1 MDEQQHFRGQVL
13 WQRYPRVMDKPPETT
28 TEGSE
33 PEDSCTFR
41 ILTVHP
47 VEPGQKD
54 LAVKCNSFPDW
65 DPDDLFE
72 FHGKMVDDSK
82 YGPTFEAEQAVRVIP
97 DTIRGIQKYLE
108 HHVKS
113 IGKKTAAALMS
124 KFGVAIINIL
134 DNSPERLTECAGI
147 GADKADKIVASW
159 RSQHD
164 PVLRQLELWLAR
176 FDIPSA
182 WGKKFLAAFG
192 KDAITILEKNPYRS
206 MKLSGIGFKKADEMA
221 ARMGWPERCSE
232 RTEGAVTHVV
242 SEATSNGHCF
252 LTQDELVGTVRKVAS
267 SRKGT
272 LNPNEQ
278 LPMEVAEQAVIKM
291 SSLASDPGPKHLIRQ
306 PVKLNGIAM
315 TFYYLSVYYD
325 AETRLARRIGELQ
338 SFPHIAPRGIE
349 ETLERVE
356 KDLGQEPNKQQRQAV
371 IAALRNNLSILT
383 GGPGT
388 GKTTTLKMLLR
399 TAARLGLNVEL
410 CAPTGRA
417 AKRMA
422 EVTGQEAQTV
432 HKLLEWSYEDND
444 FQRNKK
450 NSLNCSLL
458 ICDEASMLDLQLAD
472 SLMDAVPD
480 SCSVV
485 FVGDVDQ
492 LPSVGPGCVLR
503 DIINCEKIQVTKLE
517 TIFRQAENSLIIR
530 NAYKIRTGQTPIFP
544 DVKKGQGIEADSY
557 FMEVPKGPEGKD
569 DLEWIKAKLPPVI
582 QRIVAKHAVDPIR
595 DIQILTPMRIGPAGS
610 IEFNKVLQE
619 TLNPNGKEVTVKG
632 HKFRTGDR
640 VMQLANNY
648 QQGME
653 ISNGD
658 IGFIKEFDETHKEIL
673 IDFYGRLVRYPFKET
688 DNLSLSYAATTH
700 KSQGSEFEIVI
711 LLMTMHHYPMLERN
725 LLYTANTR
733 ARKMIVFLAS
743 WAAVKRAV
751 EQCNVN
757 CRNTFLVQR
766 IRKEV
771 KAVELPAAA

>member
-13 WQRYPRVMDKPPETT
+13 WQRYPRVMDKAPETT

-54 LAVKCNSFPDW
+54 LAVKCKSFPDW

-72 FHGKMVDDSK
+72 FHGKMVDSE

-97 DTIRGIQKYLE
+97 DTVRGIQKYLE
-108 HHVKS
+108 NHVKGV
-113 IGKKTAAALMS
+113 GKKTAAILMA
-124 KFGVAIINIL
+124 KFGADIINVL

-176 FDIPSA
+176 FDIGSS

-192 KDAITILEKNPYRS
+192 QDAIPILEKNPYRS

-221 ARMGWPERCSE
+221 ARMGWPERCPE
-232 RTEGAVTHVV
+232 RTEGAVTYSV
-242 SEATSNGHCF
+242 SEAISRGHCF
-252 LTQDELVGTVRKVAS
+252 LEHNELMGEVRKNAS

-272 LNPNEQ
+272 NNENEQ
-278 LPMEVAEQAVIKM
+278 LPMEDAQQAITRVVER
-291 SSLASDPGPKHLIRQ
+291 KHLIRE
-306 PVKLNGIAM
+306 PVKIKGISLIL
-315 TFYYLSVYYD
+315 YYLPVFYA
-325 AETRLARRIGELQ
+325 AEKRLAQRIGELQ
-338 SFPHIAPRGIE
+338 SFPHVAPRDIE
-349 ETLERVE
+349 STLERVE
-356 KDLGQEPNKQQRQAV
+356 KDLGQEPNEQQRQAV

-450 NSLNCSLL
+450 NPLNCSLL

-492 LPSVGPGCVLR
+492 LPSVGPGMILR
-503 DIINCEKIQVTKLE
+503 DMINCQKIQVTKLE

-530 NAYKIRTGQTPIFP
+530 NAHKIRTGQMPIFP

-582 QRIVAKHAVDPIR
+582 QRIVAKHGVDPIR
-595 DIQILTPMRIGPAGS
+595 DIQILTPMRIGVAGA

-619 TLNPNGKEVTVKG
+619 TLNPHGKEVAIKG
-632 HKFRTGDR
+632 HKFRIGDR

-658 IGFIKEFDETHKEIL
+658 IGFIKEFDETHKEIV
-673 IDFYGRLVRYPFKET
+673 IDFYGRLVRYPFRDT
-688 DNLSLSYAATTH
+688 DDLALSYAATTH

-733 ARKMIVFLAS
+733 AKKMIVFLAS
-743 WAAVKRAV
+743 WPAVKRAV

-757 CRNTFLVQR
+757 GRHTFLVQR
-766 IRKEV
+766 ICIACKEV
-771 KAVELPAAA
+771 KTAALPVAA

>member
-13 WQRYPRVMDKPPETT
+13 WQRYPRVMDKPPENT

-82 YGPTFEAEQAVRVIP
+82 YGPTFDAEQAVRVIP
-97 DTIRGIQKYLE
+97 DTVRGIQKYLE
-108 HHVKS
+108 NHVKG
-113 IGKKTAAALMS
+113 IGKKTAAVLMA
-124 KFGVAIINIL
+124 KFGVSIINVF
-134 DNSPERLTECAGI
+134 DNSPERLTECDGI

-176 FDIPSA
+176 FDIGGS

-192 KDAITILEKNPYRS
+192 KDAIPILEKNPYRS

-221 ARMGWPERCSE
+221 ARMGWPECCPE
-232 RTEGAVTHVV
+232 RTEGAVTYVV

-252 LTQDELVGTVRKVAS
+252 LEHNEIVGTVRKIAS

-272 LNPNEQ
+272 LNEKEQ
-278 LPMEVAEQAVIKM
+278 LSMEDAQQAIIRVVERKQ
-291 SSLASDPGPKHLIRQ
+291 LIME
-306 PVKLNGIAM
+306 PVKIKGISLI
-315 TFYYLSVYYD
+315 FYYLPVFHA
-325 AETRLARRIGELQ
+325 AEKRLAQRIGELQ

-356 KDLGQEPNKQQRQAV
+356 KDLGQEPNEQQRQAV

-450 NSLNCSLL
+450 NPLNCSLL

-492 LPSVGPGCVLR
+492 LPSVGPGMVLR
-503 DIINCEKIQVTKLE
+503 DMINCEKIQVTKLE

-619 TLNPNGKEVTVKG
+619 TLNPHGKEVAVKG

>member
-1 MDEQQHFRGQVL
+1 MDEQQHFKGQVL

-65 DPDDLFE
+65 DTDDLFE

-82 YGPTFEAEQAVRVIP
+82 YGPTFDAEQAVRVIP
-97 DTIRGIQKYLE
+97 DTVRGIQKYLE
-108 HHVKS
+108 NHVKG
-113 IGKKTAAALMS
+113 IGKKTAAVLMA
-124 KFGVAIINIL
+124 KFGVSIINVF
-134 DNSPERLTECAGI
+134 DNSPERLTECDGI

-176 FDIPSA
+176 FDIGGS

-192 KDAITILEKNPYRS
+192 KDAIPILEKNPYRS

-221 ARMGWPERCSE
+221 ARMGWPECCPE
-232 RTEGAVTHVV
+232 RTEGAVTYVV

-252 LTQDELVGTVRKVAS
+252 LEHNEIVGTVRKIAS

-272 LNPNEQ
+272 LNEKEQ
-278 LPMEVAEQAVIKM
+278 LSMEDAQQAIIRVVERKQ
-291 SSLASDPGPKHLIRQ
+291 LIME
-306 PVKLNGIAM
+306 PVKIKGISLV
-315 TFYYLSVYYD
+315 FYYLPVFHA
-325 AETRLARRIGELQ
+325 AEKRLAQRIGELQ

-356 KDLGQEPNKQQRQAV
+356 KDLGQEPNEQQRQAV

-450 NSLNCSLL
+450 NPLNCSLL

-492 LPSVGPGCVLR
+492 LPSVGPGMVLR
-503 DIINCEKIQVTKLE
+503 DMINCEKIQVTKLE

-619 TLNPNGKEVTVKG
+619 TLNPHGKEVAVKG

>member
-65 DPDDLFE
+65 NPDDLFE

-108 HHVKS
+108 NHVKS
-113 IGKKTAAALMS
+113 IGRRTAAALMT
-124 KFGVAIINIL
+124 KFGVSIINVL
-134 DNSPERLTECAGI
+134 DNSPERLTECTGI

-176 FDIPSA
+176 FDIGGS

-192 KDAITILEKNPYRS
+192 KDAIPILEKNPYRS

-221 ARMGWPERCSE
+221 ARMGWPECCPE
-232 RTEGAVTHVV
+232 RTESAVTYVV

-252 LTQDELVGTVRKVAS
+252 LEHNEIMGTVRKIAS

-272 LNPNEQ
+272 LNEKEQ
-278 LPMEVAEQAVIKM
+278 LSMDDAQQAIARVVECKQLIME
-291 SSLASDPGPKHLIRQ
+291 
-306 PVKLNGIAM
+306 PVKIKGIAL
-315 TFYYLSVYYD
+315 TFYYLPVFHA
-325 AETRLARRIGELQ
+325 AEKRLAQRIGELQ
-338 SFPHIAPRGIE
+338 SFPHVAPRGIE

-356 KDLGQEPNKQQRQAV
+356 KDLGQEPNEQQRQAV

-417 AKRMA
+417 AKRMV

-450 NSLNCSLL
+450 NPLSCSLL

-472 SLMDAVPD
+472 SLMDAIPD

-492 LPSVGPGCVLR
+492 LPSVGPGMVLR
-503 DIINCEKIQVTKLE
+503 DMINCEKIQVTKLE

-530 NAYKIRTGQTPIFP
+530 NAHKIRTGQTPSFP

-582 QRIVAKHAVDPIR
+582 QRIVAKHGVDPIR
-595 DIQILTPMRIGPAGS
+595 DIQILTPMRIGPAGA

-619 TLNPNGKEVTVKG
+619 TLNPHGKEVAVKG
-632 HKFRTGDR
+632 HKFRVGDR

-658 IGFIKEFDETHKEIL
+658 IGFIKDFDETHKEIM

-711 LLMTMHHYPMLERN
+711 LLMTMHHFPMLERN

-733 ARKMIVFLAS
+733 AKKMIVFLAS

-757 CRNTFLVQR
+757 SRNTFLVQR

>member
-82 YGPTFEAEQAVRVIP
+82 YGPTFDAEQAVRVIP
-97 DTIRGIQKYLE
+97 DTVRGIQKYLE
-108 HHVKS
+108 NHVKG
-113 IGKKTAAALMS
+113 IGKKTAAVLMA
-124 KFGVAIINIL
+124 KFGVSIINVL
-134 DNSPERLTECAGI
+134 DNSPERLNECAGI

-176 FDIPSA
+176 FDIGGS

-192 KDAITILEKNPYRS
+192 KDAIPILEKNPYRS

-221 ARMGWPERCSE
+221 ARMGWPECCPE
-232 RTEGAVTHVV
+232 RTEGAVTYVV

-252 LTQDELVGTVRKVAS
+252 LEHNEIVGTVRKIAS

-272 LNPNEQ
+272 LNEKEQ
-278 LPMEVAEQAVIKM
+278 LSMEDAQQAIIRVVERKQ
-291 SSLASDPGPKHLIRQ
+291 LIME
-306 PVKLNGIAM
+306 PVKIKGISLI
-315 TFYYLSVYYD
+315 FYYLPVFHA
-325 AETRLARRIGELQ
+325 AEKRLAQRIGELQ

-356 KDLGQEPNKQQRQAV
+356 KDLGQEPNEQQRQAV

-450 NSLNCSLL
+450 NPLNCSLL

-492 LPSVGPGCVLR
+492 LPSVGPGMVLR
-503 DIINCEKIQVTKLE
+503 DMINCEKIQVTKLE

-595 DIQILTPMRIGPAGS
+595 DIQTLTPMRIGPAGS

-619 TLNPNGKEVTVKG
+619 TLNPHGKEVAVKG